1 MAPRIPYVA
10 LDIDSKVATQIR
22 ARRNNSE
29 LLELDRTLLHSEPIA
44 LAWNTMLGAVRT
56 GTSLPPRLRELV
68 ICRVAVLNKAQY
80 EWDQHVGLLSDS
92 GVSPMQ
98 LDALADL
105 SVSYAALANVFDTD
119 AGISDH
125 RAGGDAGIPT
135 NTHIDGA
142 THALVIEAT
151 DALTKDVAI
160 PDALFDRLK
169 ARFSHTEVVEIVI
182 TISSYNMVSRFLV
195 ALHVGQ

>member
-56 GTSLPPRLRELV
+56 GTSLPPRLRELI
-68 ICRVAVLNKAQY
+68 ICRVAVVNKAQY

-119 AGISDH
+119 AGISNH
-125 RAGGDAGIPT
+125 AGGDVGIPT
-135 NTHIDGA
+135 NTHIDGP
-142 THALVIEAT
+142 THALAIEAT
-151 DALTKDVAI
+151 DALTRDVAI
-160 PDALFDRLK
+160 PDALFVRLK
-169 ARFSHTEVVEIVI
+169 ARFSETEVVEIVI